1 MDEARLAGEPGSD
14 YVCRIARAKAEIG
27 YSRVLERGLP
37 NLPVL
42 AADTAVVLNQEVM
55 GKPRNAAHAEEML
68 RMLSGRPH
76 RVLTAVAV
84 AARKDDIRVR
94 TSISTVE
101 FRKLSEREI
110 CSYASGPEA
119 HDKAGAYAIQGKAAV
134 FISGISGSYSGI
146 MGLPL
151 YETAQLLEESGI
163 TIFPELAILALV
175 MNSEILV
182 NVTPQETRVAVI
194 EQGAVQELHIE
205 RTSSRGIVGNIYNGR
220 VIRVL
225 PGMQSAFVDI
235 GLDRAAFLHLADIW
249 RLRQS
254 EDADKPIE
262 RLLHEGKNIL
272 VQVIKDSIGTKGAR
286 LSTQLSI
293 AGRMLVYLPQV
304 SHIGISQ
311 RIEDETERKSLRE
324 KLKTF
329 AAGRAKKAALSSG
342 PWRKPRASRI
352 CRLISNICI
361 SYGSDIMEKSSAAR
375 AGIAVSGL
383 EP

>member
-1 MDEARLAGEPGSD
+1 MSIPLILATKKKHIYLASRSPRRAELLKQVGIEFEPLLLREAPPRRPDVDEARLAGEPGSD

-42 AADTAVVLNQEVM
+42 AADTAVVLNQDVM

-134 FISGISGSYSGI
+134 FISGMSGSYSGI

-163 TIFPELAILALV
+163 TLFP
-175 MNSEILV
+175 
-182 NVTPQETRVAVI
+182 
-194 EQGAVQELHIE
+194 
-205 RTSSRGIVGNIYNGR
+205 
-220 VIRVL
+220 
-225 PGMQSAFVDI
+225 
-235 GLDRAAFLHLADIW
+235 
-249 RLRQS
+249 
-254 EDADKPIE
+254 
-262 RLLHEGKNIL
+262 
-272 VQVIKDSIGTKGAR
+272 
-286 LSTQLSI
+286 
-293 AGRMLVYLPQV
+293 
-304 SHIGISQ
+304 
-311 RIEDETERKSLRE
+311 
-324 KLKTF
+324 
-329 AAGRAKKAALSSG
+329 
-342 PWRKPRASRI
+342 
-352 CRLISNICI
+352 
-361 SYGSDIMEKSSAAR
+361 
-375 AGIAVSGL
+375 
-383 EP
+383 